1 MRFFYLL
8 SILACAALRGAAR
21 NGHTDV
27 VEYLVEQGADVNFV
41 DWRGDTA
48 LRGAARYGHLAVVEF
63 LVGSGADVNAAN
75 DDGQTALLIAA
86 EGGHLSVVEYL
97 VEQGADVNF
106 VDWRG
111 DTALRGAARY
121 GHLAVV
127 EFLVGSG
134 ADVNATTS
142 EGRTPRDLTECGTA
156 VAEYLASVGGEG
168 DCFVVDCY
176 VGKVVGPGLSCTTS
190 DGTFSNVGGGCFVY
204 TPLGSGRVC
213 GNFNINGL
221 RGTRSGD
228 NFRFTAVP

>member
-48 LRGAARYGHLAVVEF
+48 LRGAARYGHLEIVKI
-63 LVGSGADVNAAN
+63 LVGSGADVNAT
-75 DDGQTALLIAA
+75 DVDGRTALHHA
-86 EGGHLSVVEYL
+86 V
-97 VEQGADVNF
+97 
-106 VDWRG
+106 
-111 DTALRGAARY
+111 ALRLWLGVDG

-134 ADVNATTS
+134 AAVNATTS